1 MIEYLGVEMCPIE
14 KDGQEVVQFKMVF
27 LNTTKNGLFAIKKP
41 VSHWALDNP
50 EFMAGEYV
58 AACAESALRKYCKMR
73 YEEITPEQRDA
84 MYKVIVD
91 RVDQCA
97 KAWREGKQ
105 VCNIKEI
112 DYDSKRSLQ

>member
-1 MIEYLGVEMCPIE
+1 MIEYLGVEMYTIC
-14 KDGQEVVQFKMVF
+14 KDGCELVQFKMVF
-27 LNTTKNGLFAIKKP
+27 LSTNKNALFAIKKP
-41 VSHWALDNP
+41 VSPIALDNTK
-50 EFMAGEYV
+50 FLAGEYV
-58 AACAESALRKYCKMR
+58 AACTESALRRYCKKR
-73 YEEITPEQRDA
+73 DEEITPEQRDA
-84 MYKVIVD
+84 MYKMIVD